1 MLRRKF
7 IKQGAGLALGIPAIS
22 VATAIQHDYTERAL
36 DKLAQLPPQEAATQE
51 EAWEQIASMYNPDES
66 FLNLENGYFSMCSVP
81 VMESFM
87 QKTRSVNSQSSYYM
101 RRLMQP
107 ERLLIKSELAQ
118 LAGVPAE
125 EIALTRNTTESLNI
139 LIQGIDLKAGDE
151 VLLSKQD
158 YGSMQE
164 AFEQKAKRQGV
175 VLKYVQIPLLPKSA
189 NDVIKAYEKSI
200 TPKTR
205 MMLVTQMI
213 NLTGQILPVKEL
225 CALGKAKNIEVI
237 VDGAHAFAHL
247 DFKISDLGCDYYAA
261 SLHKWLGA
269 PLGTGFL
276 YVRQNKVA
284 NIWPLMGD
292 TGKEKNS
299 IEKLEHTGTTP
310 PANYLSIKAAIDFN
324 MRIGLKR
331 KEERLRYL
339 KNYWTGKLKSIK
351 GVNLLTPEGIEQSCG
366 IACFSLD
373 NMPATVV
380 SNRLYDEH
388 RIFTVAIET
397 DEVKG
402 VRVTPHLF
410 TTTEHLDRFV
420 QAVQVIAGENPA
432 PPAASPKKK

>member
-7 IKQGAGLALGIPAIS
+7 LKQGAGLALGIPAIS
-22 VATAIQHDYTERAL
+22 VAAAIQHDHTERAL
-36 DKLAQLPPQEAATQE
+36 DKLAQLPPHEAATQE
-51 EAWEQIASMYNPDES
+51 EAWEQIAAMYNPDES

-87 QKTRSVNSQSSYYM
+87 QKTRSVNSQSSFYM
-101 RRLMQP
+101 RRMMQP

-139 LIQGIDLKAGDE
+139 LIQGIDLKSGDE
-151 VLLSKQD
+151 ILLSKQD

-189 NDVIKAYEKSI
+189 SEIVKAYEKSI
-200 TPKTR
+200 TSKTR
-205 MMLVTQMI
+205 MMLVTHMI
-213 NLTGQILPVKEL
+213 NLTGHILPVKEL

-292 TGKEKNS
+292 TGKEKTN

-310 PANYLSIKAAIDFN
+310 PANYFSIKAAIDFN

-339 KNYWTGKLKSIK
+339 KNYWTGKLKTIK
-351 GVNLLTPEGIEQSCG
+351 GVGMLTPEGAEQSCG
-366 IACFSLD
+366 IACFSME
-373 NMPATVV
+373 NVPATVV

-388 RIFTVAIET
+388 KIFTVAIET

-432 PPAASPKKK
+432 PATTPKKK